1 MPPRRLSPLARH
13 VAATRK
19 PAKAAEQLADEILG
33 YIVARGL
40 APGTP
45 LAPERQ
51 MLADTGRARGTLR
64 EALRLLESRGVVEV
78 RQGAAGGAFVRKP
91 QPADLGAAITAVL
104 MLEGASMVDVLTAR
118 EEMEAAALMR
128 ATQRI
133 GARDLAVMQDSV
145 DRLREHIGDRDRFVL
160 EAGRFHG
167 VINDVAASPVLRIL
181 NEALRAMQMSSGSN
195 YSVPYRKRVADEHQA
210 IIDALRV
217 GDATLA
223 CARMRTHVHTSA
235 HSWAGA
241 TNVRASHASPGT

>member
-1 MPPRRLSPLARH
+1 MTSPRRLSPLARH
-13 VAATRK
+13 VAAARK

-33 YIVARGL
+33 YIVDRGL
-40 APGTP
+40 PPGTR

-78 RQGAAGGAFVRKP
+78 RQGATGGAFVRKP

-104 MLEGASMVDVLTAR
+104 MLEGASMIDVLTAR
-118 EEMEAAALMR
+118 EDMEVAALMR

-145 DRLREHIGDRDRFVL
+145 DRLREHIGDRDRFVV

-167 VINDVAASPVLRIL
+167 VINDVAGSPVLRIL
-181 NEALRAMQMSSGSN
+181 NEALRATQMSSGSN
-195 YSVPYRKRVADEHQA
+195 YSMPYRRRVAAEHQA
-210 IIDALRV
+210 IIDALRD
-217 GDATLA
+217 GDSTLA

-235 HSWAGA
+235 HAWTGLSRAGA
-241 TNVRASHASPGT
+241 ASTGD